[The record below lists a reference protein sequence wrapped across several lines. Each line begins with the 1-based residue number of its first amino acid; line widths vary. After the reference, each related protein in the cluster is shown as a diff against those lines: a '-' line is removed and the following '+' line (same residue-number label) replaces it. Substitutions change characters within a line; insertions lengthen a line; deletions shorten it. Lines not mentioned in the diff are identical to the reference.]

1 MCTTVKHILLGQHM
15 TLCSSHICAH
25 RPFVRTDAFSNI
37 SCIAIFFQAK
47 FKLTLEVPSEL
58 TALSNMPV
66 ANTTV
71 TGPIKTIRYQESPLM
86 STYLVA
92 IVVGLF
98 EYVEGVTSKGISSVS
113 LLTLT
118 LSIQIVARVI
128 FLSLFMSFVCFLL
141 FRHESSCVH
150 SSW

>member
-1 MCTTVKHILLGQHM
+1 M

-25 RPFVRTDAFSNI
+25 RQSVRADAFSNI
-37 SCIAIFFQAK
+37 SCIAISVFQAK

-71 TGPIKTIRYQESPLM
+71 AGPIKTIRYQESPLM

-98 EYVEGVTSKGISSVS
+98 EYVEGVTVKGTSSVS
-113 LLTLT
+113 LITLT
-118 LSIQIVARVI
+118 LSIQIVAGVI
-128 FLSLFMSFVCFLL
+128 FIPLFILFVCLIL
-141 FRHESSCVH
+141 FRHES
-150 SSW
+150 

>member
-1 MCTTVKHILLGQHM
+1 ML
-15 TLCSSHICAH
+15 S
-25 RPFVRTDAFSNI
+25 VRANAYSNI
-37 SCIAIFFQAK
+37 SCIAISVFQAK

-71 TGPIKTIRYQESPLM
+71 AGPIKTIHYQESPLM

-98 EYVEGVTSKGISSVS
+98 EYVEGVTSKGISCAS

-118 LSIQIVARVI
+118 LYVHIVA
-128 FLSLFMSFVCFLL
+128 
-141 FRHESSCVH
+141 
-150 SSW
+150 